1 MPRDGAPTRALLLD
15 TAERL
20 VMQNGYA
27 ATSVDQILE
36 ESGSSKGA
44 FFHHFDSKRS
54 LARALV
60 QRYVDADLVML
71 DRGLDAA
78 AAVTDPVDRAL
89 AFLRFYEE
97 WAEELVSEDTAC
109 LYITVLSEHDLL
121 DPETR
126 EEIDRAVRGW
136 RVAFA
141 ELLRAGLD
149 AAGVVDGPDPED
161 LADHLFAT
169 FEGSFLMCRLEGTP
183 EPMRAQLRVFRQ
195 LVAALLGR

>member
-1 MPRDGAPTRALLLD
+1 MT
-15 TAERL
+15 
-20 VMQNGYA
+20 NGFA

-36 ESGSSKGA
+36 DSGSSKGA

-60 QRYVDADLVML
+60 QRYVDADLAML
-71 DRGLDAA
+71 DRGLEAA
-78 AAVTDPVDRAL
+78 AEVSDPVDRVL
-89 AFLRFYEE
+89 AFVRFYEG
-97 WAEELVSEDTAC
+97 WAEDLVAEDTSC
-109 LYITVLSEHDLL
+109 LYIAVLSERDLL

-126 EEIDRAVRGW
+126 GEIDRGVRGW

-149 AAGVVDGPDPED
+149 AAGVAEGPDPED

-169 FEGSFLMCRLEGTP
+169 FEGSFLMCRLEGSP
-183 EPMRAQLRVFRQ
+183 EPMRAQLRVLRQ
-195 LVAALLGR
+195 LVEALLRR